1 MKNAVV
7 MWIKEVRNRNIP
19 LSGPI
24 IAAKATDFASQM
36 GISLMPIWLAK
47 SEGWLS
53 RFRTHH
59 RLTFRNGCD
68 EAAEVDHADKSAL
81 YFKLLTN
88 KTLTCKGDACAG
100 GKE

>member
-36 GISLMPIWLAK
+36 GISLMPDLAG
-47 SEGWLS
+47 EV
-53 RFRTHH
+53 R
-59 RLTFRNGCD
+59 RLAVAIQDTSQ
-68 EAAEVDHADKSAL
+68 AHVQKWV
-81 YFKLLTN
+81 
-88 KTLTCKGDACAG
+88 
-100 GKE
+100 

>member
-24 IAAKATDFASQM
+24 IA
-36 GISLMPIWLAK
+36 AK